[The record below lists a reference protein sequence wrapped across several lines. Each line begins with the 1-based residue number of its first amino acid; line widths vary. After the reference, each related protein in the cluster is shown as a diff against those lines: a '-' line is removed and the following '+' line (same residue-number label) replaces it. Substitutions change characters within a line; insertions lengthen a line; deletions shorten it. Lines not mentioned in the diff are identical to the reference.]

1 MNIFYYI
8 ISMFFYISRNQKNN
22 DKEEDAL
29 DKNYLL
35 CRFVLD
41 GLGEKVGESI
51 AIDDDLMIIKSG
63 KNYLGVPLKH
73 IDEREEGKTLLVK
86 GLLDKDKAKEMGE
99 KWREKSLS
107 KMFHDNGE

>member
-1 MNIFYYI
+1 MSIFYYI
-8 ISMFFYISRNQKNN
+8 ISSFFYISKNQKNN
-22 DKEEDAL
+22 NKEEEDL

-41 GLGEKVGESI
+41 GSGEKVGESI

-63 KNYLGVPLKH
+63 KNYIGVPLKH
-73 IDEREEGKTLLVK
+73 IEERVEGKTLLVK

-99 KWREKSLS
+99 IWREKSLS
-107 KMFHDNGE
+107 IFNDIGE